1 MTKPNGIHHLALST
15 GEMKNQIE
23 FFTETLGMRLMALYW
38 MHGAEGAW
46 HGFLELNENSSLAFV
61 FIPGNEKVE
70 TVMGQTHAGNSG
82 GLSSPGTMQHVAFNV
97 DSDAELLNLR
107 DRIRSKGVTVLG
119 PIPHG
124 MCSSIYFAGP
134 ENLTLEIAT
143 SGGAPA
149 PMDHE
154 ATWVDPEVQKLAGI
168 SDEDLARYVTP
179 EPFEGQGG
187 AVPQPAFDA
196 SKPHPTMPSGVYEM
210 VLAEPEE
217 VMVAQI
223 GDVNP
228 PKRD

>member
-1 MTKPNGIHHLALST
+1 MTNPNGIHHLALST
-15 GEMKNQIE
+15 GDMKGQIE
-23 FFTETLGMRLMALYW
+23 FFTEVLGMRLMALYW

-46 HGFLELNENSSLAFV
+46 HGFLELNESSSLAFV

-82 GLSSPGTMQHVAFNV
+82 GPSSPGTMQHVAFNV
-97 DSDAELLNLR
+97 DSTDDLLNLR
-107 DRIRSKGVTVLG
+107 DRIRSKGVTVIG

-124 MCSSIYFAGP
+124 LCYSIYFAGP

-149 PMDHE
+149 PLDHE
-154 ATWVDPEVQKLAGI
+154 ATWIDPEVQKLAGI
-168 SDEDLARYVTP
+168 SDVELARYINP

-187 AVPQPAFDA
+187 EVVQPAFDP
-196 SKPHPTMPSGVYEM
+196 SKPHPTMPPGIYEM
-210 VLAEPEE
+210 ILGAPEE
-217 VMVAQI
+217 LLVERV

-228 PKRD
+228 PTRD